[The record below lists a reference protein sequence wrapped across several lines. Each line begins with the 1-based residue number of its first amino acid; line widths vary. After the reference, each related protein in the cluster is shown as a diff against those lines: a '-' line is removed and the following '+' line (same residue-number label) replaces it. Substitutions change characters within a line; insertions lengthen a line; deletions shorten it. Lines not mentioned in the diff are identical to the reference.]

1 MVSVDNY
8 MHRGIEEISTIIQ
21 FILNNISSTTQ
32 TKGAV
37 RNFQE
42 LNTLH
47 SVSKDVAEV
56 SFTAFSV

>member
-1 MVSVDNY
+1 